1 MKSMPTEIGKLHFCG
16 IGGIGMSGIAEI
28 LHNLGYEIQ
37 GSDIAEN
44 ANVER
49 LRGLGISIK
58 TDQHEENIV
67 DAAVLVISSAIK
79 SDNPELIAAR
89 KRMIPVVRRAEM
101 LAELMRLRS
110 SISVAGTH
118 GKTTTTSLI
127 SALLD
132 SGGLDPTVINGG
144 IINAYG
150 TNARLGKGDWIVVE
164 ADESDGSFIK
174 LPARIAL
181 LTNLDAEHLDHWES
195 FDKLKVAFGAYIQN
209 IPFYGLAV
217 LCIDSSEVQAIIP
230 KVSDRRIVTYGFN
243 LQADVR
249 AVNFR
254 TGQGFSFFD
263 VTLSDRC
270 NASGSIIQNIS
281 VPMAGKHNA
290 QNALAAIAVAI
301 EVGVSEEDIRRGL
314 QNFSGV
320 RRRFTLTGTVAGITI
335 VDDYAHHPVEIA
347 STLQAARSVSEGRV
361 IAVFQPHR
369 YSRIRDLFQDFC
381 ICFNDADIVIVSDIY
396 AAGEVPIEGIN
407 RDSLV
412 KGLISNGHKGV
423 ISLQQVTDL
432 PAIVAENA
440 RAKDYLL
447 FLGAGNI
454 TDWAWRIP
462 KQLSGHYDKHNEFS
476 EGQPS

>member
-28 LHNLGYEIQ
+28 LHNLGYKIQ

-181 LTNLDAEHLDHWES
+181 LTNLDAEHLDHWGS
-195 FDKLKVAFGAYIQN
+195 FDELKGAFGAYIQN

-249 AVNFR
+249 AINFR
-254 TGQGFSFFD
+254 TGQGSSFFD

-270 NASGSIIQNIS
+270 NASRSLIQNIS

-301 EVGVSEEDIRRGL
+301 EVGVSEEAIRKGL

-369 YSRIRDLFQDFC
+369 FSRIRDLFQDFC

-396 AAGEVPIEGIN
+396 AAGEVAIEGIN

-423 ISLQQVTDL
+423 ISLQQVADL
-432 PAIVAENA
+432 PAIVAKYA

-454 TDWAWRIP
+454 TDWAWQIP
-462 KQLSGHYDKHNEFS
+462 KQLSGHFDNHAGFS

>member
-28 LHNLGYEIQ
+28 LHNLGYKIQ

-58 TDQHEENIV
+58 THQHEENIV

-89 KRMIPVVRRAEM
+89 KRLIPVVRRAEM

-181 LTNLDAEHLDHWES
+181 LTNLDAEHLDHWGS
-195 FDKLKVAFGAYIQN
+195 FDELKAAFGAYIQN

-217 LCIDSSEVQAIIP
+217 LCIDNSEVQAIIP

-249 AVNFR
+249 AINFR
-254 TGQGFSFFD
+254 TRKGSSLFD

-270 NASGSIIQNIS
+270 NASGSLIQNIS

-412 KGLISNGHKGV
+412 EGLISNGHKGV
-423 ISLQQVTDL
+423 IPLQQVADL

-440 RAKDYLL
+440 REKDYVL

-462 KQLSGHYDKHNEFS
+462 KELSGQFYKHHGLL